1 MNQVGATFDHLK
13 DINKVKYDSNMRQAK
28 FFVLRSSND
37 DDIHK
42 VIYFLLGY

>member
-1 MNQVGATFDHLK
+1 MK
-13 DINKVKYDSNMRQAK
+13 EAK

-42 VIYFLLGY
+42 VIKNLLGYQI